1 MADLNF
7 GTLDFAVAFSP
18 LTAFPLD
25 ARYYFT
31 SHAEALVAAQNAVT
45 VGSSDGKYFF
55 GENLVV
61 VEGNEAKMY
70 IIQPDKTLKEV
81 GGNIL
86 INEKVFTKGED
97 GKLDLVGFSTAV
109 AGAQLTKGEDG
120 SLKWVKPDTT
130 TVEGLSTA
138 VESLKTT
145 VGDADSG
152 LVKDIADLKTAVGN
166 ADSGLTKEVA
176 DLKTSVAGNTTNIT
190 KNAGDITTNAG
201 NITKNAGE
209 IAAVKKDLADNYDT
223 STKVD
228 EKIAAKISSTYKA
241 AGSVAFAALPAL
253 APAIEG
259 NVYNISD
266 EFTTNADF
274 VEAAGT
280 KYPAGTNIVCIKVGE
295 TYKWDVLAGFVDLSA
310 YETSTEAGN
319 KYATKTELTEGLAGK
334 VNVVEGKGLSTEDY
348 TSEDKTKLAGI
359 ATGAQVNVI
368 DGVSDEFEISAEG
381 KVLGVKGIASSKIT
395 GLGTSLEGKVDKV
408 EGSSLVP
415 NGDITKLQGLANIK
429 SVASGEL
436 QISETGELGVSAI
449 DSSKVTGLSDA
460 LNGKVSGVKVN
471 GVELTPDASKKVDI
485 PLASTDSVGVIKGAT
500 EETLN
505 GVVVNTQGYG
515 EVKKIDMAILE
526 PNNEVTFVLNGG
538 KAPTPSAG

>member
-1 MADLNF
+1 MIDF
-7 GTLDFAVAFSP
+7 GKLDFAVSFSP

-25 ARYYFT
+25 ARYYFESLT
-31 SHAEALVAAQNAVT
+31 SANLAAQSAVE
-45 VGSSDGKYFF
+45 VGSSDGRYFF
-55 GENLVV
+55 GENIVV
-61 VEGNEAKMY
+61 VENGEAKMY
-70 IIQPDKTLKEV
+70 IIQPDKSLKEV

-86 INEKVFTKGED
+86 INEKVFLKDTD
-97 GKLDLVGFSTAV
+97 GKLDLVGFANAV

-120 SLKWVKPDTT
+120 NLKWVKPDTT

-138 VESLKTT
+138 VKSLQTT

-152 LVKDIADLKTAVGN
+152 LVKDVTDLKTAVGN

-176 DLKTSVAGNTTNIT
+176 DLKTAVAGNTANIT
-190 KNAGDITTNAG
+190 KNAGDITTNTG

-223 STKVD
+223 STEVD

-253 APAIEG
+253 SAAIEG

-280 KYPAGTNIVCIKVGE
+280 KYPAGTNIVCIKVSE
-295 TYKWDVLAGFVDLSA
+295 AYKWDVLAGFVDLSA
-310 YETSTEAGN
+310 YETAEAAGA
-319 KYATKTELTEGLAGK
+319 KYATKVELTTGLKGK
-334 VNVVEGKGLSTEDY
+334 VNVVDGKGLSTEDY

-368 DGVSDEFEISAEG
+368 DGVSDEFEINAEG
-381 KVLGVKGIASSKIT
+381 KVLGVKSIATSKIA
-395 GLGTSLEGKVDKV
+395 GLDTSLEGKVNKV
-408 EGSSLVP
+408 DGSSLVP

-436 QISETGELGVSAI
+436 QISEAGELGVSAI
-449 DSSKVTGLSDA
+449 DASKVTGLSA
-460 LNGKVSGVKVN
+460 SLNGKISGVKVN
-471 GVELTPDASKKVDI
+471 GVELTPDAEKKVDI
-485 PLASTDSVGVIKGAT
+485 SLAATDSVGLIKGAKT
-500 EETLN
+500 DSVNSVVIDEN
-505 GVVVNTQGYG
+505 GVGS
-515 EVKKIDMAILE
+515 VKKIDMAILE

-538 KAPTPSAG
+538 KAPAPSAG

>member
-1 MADLNF
+1 MIDF
-7 GTLDFAVAFSP
+7 GKLDFAVSFSP

-25 ARYYFT
+25 ARYYFE
-31 SHAEALVAAQNAVT
+31 SLASANLAAQSAVE

-55 GENLVV
+55 GENIVV
-61 VEGNEAKMY
+61 VENGEAKMY
-70 IIQPDKTLKEV
+70 IIQPDKSLKEV

-86 INEKVFTKGED
+86 INEKVFLKDSD
-97 GKLDLVGFSTAV
+97 GKLDLVGFAGAV

-120 SLKWVKPDTT
+120 NLKWVKPDTT

-145 VGDADSG
+145 VGGADSG
-152 LVKDIADLKTAVGN
+152 LVKDVNDLKTAVGG
-166 ADSGLTKEVA
+166 ADSGLTKKVA
-176 DLKTSVAGNTTNIT
+176 DLETSVAGNTTNIA
-190 KNAGDITTNAG
+190 KNAEDIATNTG
-201 NITKNAGE
+201 NITQNAGE

-223 STKVD
+223 SAEVD
-228 EKIAAKISSTYKA
+228 AKIAAKISSTYKA

-253 APAIEG
+253 AAAIEG

-266 EFTTNADF
+266 EFTTTEDF

-295 TYKWDVLAGFVDLSA
+295 AYKWDVLAGFVDLSA
-310 YETSTEAGN
+310 YETADAAGA
-319 KYATKTELTEGLAGK
+319 KYATKTELTDGLAGK
-334 VNVVEGKGLSTEDY
+334 VSVVAGKGLSTEDY

-359 ATGAQVNVI
+359 AAGAQVNVI
-368 DGVSDEFEISAEG
+368 DAVSEEFEISAEG

-395 GLGTSLEGKVDKV
+395 GLDASLEGKVDKV

-415 NGDITKLQGLANIK
+415 DGDITKLQGLANIK

-449 DSSKVTGLSDA
+449 DASKVTGLSNA
-460 LNGKVSGVKVN
+460 LDGKISGVKVN
-471 GVELTPDASKKVDI
+471 GVELIPDIEKKVDI
-485 PLASTDSVGVIKGAT
+485 SLAATDSVGLIKGARADSVNSVVID
-500 EETLN
+500 EN
-505 GVVVNTQGYG
+505 GIGS
-515 EVKKIDMAILE
+515 VKKVDMAILE
-526 PNNEVTFVLNGG
+526 PNAEVTFVLNGG
-538 KAPTPSAG
+538 NAPAPSAG

>member
-1 MADLNF
+1 MIDF
-7 GTLDFAVAFSP
+7 GKLDFAVSFSP

-25 ARYYFT
+25 ARYYFE
-31 SHAEALVAAQNAVT
+31 SLASANLAAQSAVE
-45 VGSSDGKYFF
+45 VGSSDGRYFF
-55 GENLVV
+55 GENIVV
-61 VEGNEAKMY
+61 VENGEAKMY
-70 IIQPDKTLKEV
+70 IIQPDKSLKEV

-86 INEKVFTKGED
+86 INEKVFLKDTD
-97 GKLDLVGFSTAV
+97 GKLDLVGFADAV

-120 SLKWVKPDTT
+120 NLKWVKPDTT

-138 VESLKTT
+138 VESLKAT

-152 LVKDIADLKTAVGN
+152 LVKDVNDLKTAVGG
-166 ADSGLTKEVA
+166 ADSGLTKKVA
-176 DLKTSVAGNTTNIT
+176 DLETSVTGNTTNIA
-190 KNAGDITTNAG
+190 KNAGDIATNTG

-223 STKVD
+223 STEVD

-253 APAIEG
+253 TAAIEG

-266 EFTTNADF
+266 EFTTTDDF

-295 TYKWDVLAGFVDLSA
+295 AYKWDVLAGFVDLSA
-310 YETSTEAGN
+310 YETAEAAGA
-319 KYATKTELTEGLAGK
+319 KYATKTELTDGLAGK
-334 VNVVEGKGLSTEDY
+334 VDVVAGKGLSTEDY

-368 DGVSDEFEISAEG
+368 DAVSEEFEISDEG

-395 GLGTSLEGKVDKV
+395 GLDTSLEGKVDKV

-415 NGDITKLQGLANIK
+415 DGDITKLQGLANIK

-449 DSSKVTGLSDA
+449 DASKVTGLSES
-460 LNGKVSGVKVN
+460 LNGKISGVKVN
-471 GVELTPDASKKVDI
+471 GVELTPDGEKKVDI
-485 PLASTDSVGVIKGAT
+485 SLAATDSVGLIKGAKADSVNSVVID
-500 EETLN
+500 EN
-505 GVVVNTQGYG
+505 GIGSI
-515 EVKKIDMAILE
+515 KKVDMAILE
-526 PNNEVTFVLNGG
+526 PNTEVTFVLNGG
-538 KAPTPSAG
+538 NAPAPSAG

>member
-1 MADLNF
+1 MIDF
-7 GTLDFAVAFSP
+7 GKLDFAVSFSP

-25 ARYYFT
+25 ARYYFE
-31 SHAEALVAAQNAVT
+31 SLASANLAAQSAVE
-45 VGSSDGKYFF
+45 VGSSDGRYFF
-55 GENLVV
+55 GENIVV
-61 VEGNEAKMY
+61 VENGEAKMY
-70 IIQPDKTLKEV
+70 IIQPDKSLKEV

-86 INEKVFTKGED
+86 INEKVFLKDSD
-97 GKLDLVGFSTAV
+97 GKLDLVGFADAV

-120 SLKWVKPDTT
+120 NLKWVKPDTT

-138 VESLKTT
+138 VESLKAT

-152 LVKDIADLKTAVGN
+152 LVKDVNDLKTAVGGV
-166 ADSGLTKEVA
+166 DSGLTKKVA
-176 DLKTSVAGNTTNIT
+176 DLETSVADNTTNIA
-190 KNAGDITTNAG
+190 KNAGDIATNAG

-209 IAAVKKDLADNYDT
+209 IASVKKDLADNYDT
-223 STKVD
+223 STEVD

-253 APAIEG
+253 AAAIEG

-266 EFTTNADF
+266 EFTTTDDF

-295 TYKWDVLAGFVDLSA
+295 AYKWDVLAGFVDLSA
-310 YETSTEAGN
+310 YETAEAAGA
-319 KYATKTELTEGLAGK
+319 KYATKTELTDGLAGK
-334 VNVVEGKGLSTEDY
+334 VDIVAGKGLSTEDY

-368 DGVSDEFEISAEG
+368 DAVSEEFEISAEG

-395 GLGTSLEGKVDKV
+395 GLDTSLEGKVDKV

-415 NGDITKLQGLANIK
+415 DGDITKLQGLANIK

-449 DSSKVTGLSDA
+449 DASKVTGLSES
-460 LNGKVSGVKVN
+460 LNGKISGVKVN
-471 GVELTPDASKKVDI
+471 GIELTPDAEKKVDI
-485 PLASTDSVGVIKGAT
+485 SLAATDSVGLIKGAKADSVNSVVID
-500 EETLN
+500 EN
-505 GVVVNTQGYG
+505 GIGS
-515 EVKKIDMAILE
+515 VKKVDMAILE
-526 PNNEVTFVLNGG
+526 PNTEVTFVLNGG
-538 KAPTPSAG
+538 NAPAPSAG

>member
-1 MADLNF
+1 MIDF
-7 GTLDFAVAFSP
+7 GKLDFAVSFSP

-25 ARYYFT
+25 ARYYFE
-31 SHAEALVAAQNAVT
+31 SLASANLAAQSAVE

-55 GENLVV
+55 GENIVV
-61 VEGNEAKMY
+61 VENDEAKMY
-70 IIQPDKTLKEV
+70 IIQPDRSLKEV

-86 INEKVFTKGED
+86 INEKVFLKD
-97 GKLDLVGFSTAV
+97 SNGKLDLVGFADAV

-120 SLKWVKPDTT
+120 NLKWVKPDTT

-152 LVKDIADLKTAVGN
+152 LVKDVNDLKTAVGG
-166 ADSGLTKEVA
+166 ADSGLVKDVA
-176 DLKTSVAGNTTNIT
+176 DLKTSVAGNTTNIA
-190 KNAGDITTNAG
+190 KNAGDIATNAG
-201 NITKNAGE
+201 NIAKNAGE

-223 STKVD
+223 STEVD

-253 APAIEG
+253 AAAIEG

-266 EFTTNADF
+266 EFTTTDDF

-295 TYKWDVLAGFVDLSA
+295 AYKWDVLAGFVDLSA
-310 YETSTEAGN
+310 YETAEAAGA
-319 KYATKTELTEGLAGK
+319 KYATKTELTDGLAGK
-334 VNVVEGKGLSTEDY
+334 VDVVAGKGLSTEDY

-359 ATGAQVNVI
+359 AAGAQVNVI
-368 DGVSDEFEISAEG
+368 DAVSEEFEISAEG

-395 GLGTSLEGKVDKV
+395 GLDTSLEGKVDKV

-415 NGDITKLQGLANIK
+415 DGDITKLQGLANIK

-449 DSSKVTGLSDA
+449 DASKVTGLSESLD
-460 LNGKVSGVKVN
+460 GKISGVKVN
-471 GVELTPDASKKVDI
+471 GVELIPDAEKKVDI
-485 PLASTDSVGVIKGAT
+485 SLAATDSVGLIKGARADSVNSVVID
-500 EETLN
+500 EN
-505 GVVVNTQGYG
+505 GIGS
-515 EVKKIDMAILE
+515 VKKVDMAILE
-526 PNNEVTFVLNGG
+526 PNAEVTFVLNGG
-538 KAPTPSAG
+538 NAPAPSAG

>member
-1 MADLNF
+1 MIDF
-7 GTLDFAVAFSP
+7 GKLDFAVSFSP

-25 ARYYFT
+25 ARYYFD
-31 SHAEALVAAQNAVT
+31 SLSSANLAAQGAVE
-45 VGSSDGKYFF
+45 VGSSDGRYFF
-55 GENLVV
+55 GENIVV
-61 VEGNEAKMY
+61 VENGEAKMY
-70 IIQPDKTLKEV
+70 IIQPDKSLKEV

-86 INEKVFTKGED
+86 INEKVFLKD
-97 GKLDLVGFSTAV
+97 ANGKLDLVGFADAV

-120 SLKWVKPDTT
+120 NLKWVKPDTT
-130 TVEGLSTA
+130 TIEGLSIA

-145 VGDADSG
+145 VGDVDSG
-152 LVKDIADLKTAVGN
+152 LVKDVNDLKTAVGN

-176 DLKTSVAGNTTNIT
+176 DLKTSVAGNTANIT

-223 STKVD
+223 STEVD

-241 AGSVAFAALPAL
+241 AGSTTFAALPAL
-253 APAIEG
+253 SAAIEG

-266 EFTTNADF
+266 EFTTTEDF

-295 TYKWDVLAGFVDLSA
+295 VYKWDVLAGFVDLSA
-310 YETSTEAGN
+310 YETAEAAGA
-319 KYATKTELTEGLAGK
+319 KYATKTELTDGLAGK
-334 VNVVEGKGLSTEDY
+334 VSVVEGKGLSTEDY
-348 TSEDKTKLAGI
+348 TSEEKTKLAGI
-359 ATGAQVNVI
+359 AAGAQVNVI
-368 DGVSDEFEISAEG
+368 DGVSDEFEINAEG

-395 GLGTSLEGKVDKV
+395 GLDASLEGKVDKV
-408 EGSSLVP
+408 TGSSLVP
-415 NGDITKLQGLANIK
+415 DGDITKLQGLANIK

-449 DSSKVTGLSDA
+449 DASKVTGLSNA
-460 LNGKVSGVKVN
+460 LNGKISGVKVN
-471 GVELTPDASKKVDI
+471 GVELTPDAEKKVDI
-485 PLASTDSVGVIKGAT
+485 ALAATDSVGLIKGAKADSVNSVVID
-500 EETLN
+500 EN
-505 GVVVNTQGYG
+505 GVGS
-515 EVKKIDMAILE
+515 VKKIDMAILE

-538 KAPTPSAG
+538 KAPAPSAG